1 MKTAIVK
8 INPADYG
15 LEESK
20 ARLIE
25 QAFKPMIDKM
35 VELEKEFNQ
44 IIKLPI
50 AVETCNQAHELRLKY
65 VKVRTGTAA
74 IHQKVKA
81 EFRAGGLFVDGWK
94 NTQLYASLGLEE
106 KLKGIEDYYKNIEK
120 ERIATLQEERF
131 NALNPYDPGFTPET
145 LGEMKDEVWI
155 NYFSGVKL
163 AYSERKKAEQKAEEE
178 MIAREKA
185 EAAERKRI
193 REENEQLREEAAEQ
207 ERVQAIERKKRE
219 KADATRKRKIE
230 KERKAFQVKLEKET
244 KARERLEAANLK
256 KKAAEQARKRAE
268 AAEKKKA
275 ALAPDVEKLNKL
287 ATGIADYLFPA
298 CKSKEA
304 NRIVEEAYNRLVAI
318 SEWIITETKNM
329 K

>member
-50 AVETCNQAHELRLKY
+50 TSEACSQAHELRLKY

-94 NTQLYASLGLEE
+94 NTQLYASHGLED
-106 KLKGIEDYYKNIEK
+106 KLKVIEDHYKNIERN
-120 ERIATLQEERF
+120 RIAKLQEERAT
-131 NALNPYDPGFTPET
+131 ALNPYDPGFTPES
-145 LGEMKDEVWI
+145 LGEMQDEIWN
-155 NYFSGVKL
+155 NYFNGVKL
-163 AYSERKKAEQKAEEE
+163 AFEQRQAAEQKAEEE
-178 MIAREKA
+178 RIARQKA
-185 EAAERKRI
+185 EEDERKRI
-193 REENEQLREEAAEQ
+193 REENERLKEEAAEREQ
-207 ERVQAIERKKRE
+207 LEEIDRKKRE
-219 KADATRKRKIE
+219 KADVARKRKIE
-230 KERKAFQVKLEKET
+230 RERKVFQAKLEKET

-256 KKAAEQARKRAE
+256 KAAAEKALK
-268 AAEKKKA
+268 AEKKKA

-287 ATGIADYLFPA
+287 AFIIDNFELPA

-304 NRIVEEAYNRLVAI
+304 ARIVEEVCNRLVAI
-318 SEWIITETKNM
+318 SNWILAETKNM

>member
-1 MKTAIVK
+1 MKNAIVK

-35 VELEKEFNQ
+35 VELEKEYNQ
-44 IIKLPI
+44 IIKLPLTPE
-50 AVETCNQAHELRLKY
+50 ACNQAHELRLKY
-65 VKVRTGTAA
+65 VKVRTGTAV
-74 IHQKVKA
+74 IHKKVK
-81 EFRAGGLFVDGWK
+81 EFYVSGGRFVDGWK
-94 NTQLYASLGLEE
+94 NSQLFASQGLEE

-131 NALNPYDPGFTPET
+131 NALNPYNPGFTPET
-145 LGEMKDEVWI
+145 LGEMQDEVWS
-155 NYFSGVKL
+155 NYFNGVKL
-163 AYSERKKAEQKAEEE
+163 AFEQRQAAEKKVEEE
-178 MIAREKA
+178 RIAREKA
-185 EAAERKRI
+185 EALERKRI
-193 REENEQLREEAAEQ
+193 REENEQLKIEAAER
-207 ERVQAIERKKRE
+207 ERVQAIERIKLE
-219 KADATRKRKIE
+219 KADAIRKRKIE
-230 KERKAFQVKLEKET
+230 KERKAFQAKLDKEI

-256 KKAAEQARKRAE
+256 KVAAEKALK
-268 AAEKKKA
+268 AEKKKA

-287 ATGIADYLFPA
+287 AADIPDYLFPA

-318 SEWIITETKNM
+318 SNWIITETKNM